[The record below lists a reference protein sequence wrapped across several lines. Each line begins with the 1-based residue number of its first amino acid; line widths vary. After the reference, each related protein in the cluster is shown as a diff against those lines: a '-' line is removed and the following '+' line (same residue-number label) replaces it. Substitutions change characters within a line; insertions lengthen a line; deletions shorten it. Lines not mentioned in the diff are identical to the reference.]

1 MILNSGHTPGSP
13 REFEEH
19 EAQTADQVL
28 SPRFLKSPQVQPQWS
43 ISALPFTFVS
53 STGL

>member
-1 MILNSGHTPGSP
+1 MILNSGHTPGPP

-28 SPRFLKSPQVQPQWS
+28 SGRG
-43 ISALPFTFVS
+43 AGTGAHVS
-53 STGL
+53 